1 MHLILPF
8 AAALSLQRP
17 AALPGFL
24 WPGLQ
29 ASLRGM
35 HEVAR
40 DEGNELSL
48 STPHERALAR
58 ALGWS
63 VDVSHDGLLPWAAR
77 SAAQDGIGVA
87 SAAWGLISPAH
98 WHLGTEQLSLGDPAA
113 LMLDEAGSH
122 ALLLAVSDTF
132 TSLGF
137 ALHYG
142 APTRWYLSHPSLA
155 EMPCASL
162 DRVIGRN
169 VDRWLTSNVNLRLLR
184 RLQSEVQMLLHGH
197 PINALRQSRGLMP
210 VNSFWLSGCGVFQ
223 SVAGPEPTVDDRLRG
238 AALADDGAAWA
249 QAWAVI
255 DSELL
260 ARVKS
265 APWQRITLCGE
276 SSSVTYEMTQTT
288 IWQQLQ
294 ARWRPVEVATL
305 LEHL

>member
-8 AAALSLQRP
+8 AAALSPQRQATP
-17 AALPGFL
+17 PRLL
-24 WPGLQ
+24 WPGLHV
-29 ASLRGM
+29 ALRNM

-40 DEGNELSL
+40 DDGNELSL
-48 STPHERALAR
+48 STPHERATAR

-63 VDVSHDGLLPWAAR
+63 VDISHDGLLPWAAR
-77 SAAQDGIGVA
+77 CASRDGIDVGN
-87 SAAWGLISPAH
+87 AAWGLISPAH

-113 LMLDEAGSH
+113 LMLDEAGSR
-122 ALLLAVSDTF
+122 ALLCAVTEPF
-132 TSLGF
+132 ASLGF

-155 EMPCASL
+155 QMPCASL

-169 VDRWLTSNVNLRLLR
+169 VDGWLTSNVNLRQLR

-197 PINALRQSRGLMP
+197 PINAEREARGLLP

-223 SVAGPEPTVDDRLRG
+223 SVTGTEPVVDERLRG
-238 AALADDGAAWA
+238 PALADDGAAWA
-249 QAWAVI
+249 MVWDVI
-255 DSELL
+255 DGELL
-260 ARVKS
+260 AGAKS

-276 SSSVTYEMTQTT
+276 SSSVTYEMTHKT

-294 ARWRPVEVATL
+294 ARWRPVEVAAV
-305 LEHL
+305 LERL